1 MDRIEVQVQRKDGCW
16 QTYDH
21 TKSAPRHQDSDGA
34 TQVAVPRQKGKGY
47 R

>member
-1 MDRIEVQVQRKDGCW
+1 MDRIEVQAQDLDGNW

-34 TQVAVPRQKGKGY
+34 TQVAVSRQKGKGY